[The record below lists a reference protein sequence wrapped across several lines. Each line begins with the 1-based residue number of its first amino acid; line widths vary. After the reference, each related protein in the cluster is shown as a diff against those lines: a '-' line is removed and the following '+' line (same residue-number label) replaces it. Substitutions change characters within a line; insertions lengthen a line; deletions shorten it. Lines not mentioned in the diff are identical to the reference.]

1 MIGQKNKEFEKKSKK
16 VKKTLDTYGQKAL
29 YLGMK
34 NKEKR
39 MDSKIK
45 HFNPMALREK
55 YSIGSEKR
63 TNPFSSFWADNEW
76 NTRRTDI
83 IEDIDEPVKKGVDHI
98 QLAQYRR
105 AISNFVNIVTGRSD
119 IPVQFQSRDSSYTDG
134 KKVMIGSKIDEKNFD
149 PVVGL
154 ALHEGSHIKLSDFE
168 FLRNLENNIPQEIYI
183 DAEKI
188 GYSRFDVRD
197 HVKSLLNYVEDRRID
212 WYVFSTSPGYKGYYQ
227 SMYDKYFHSAIIDKG
242 IKSNEY
248 TNLDWD
254 SYIFRILNLT
264 NKTRRLDVLPGL
276 DKIYN
281 LIFSN
286 GKVKTLTSTEDAFNV
301 ALDVYG
307 VILDNVAILPQTAEG
322 NKMMNDELDS
332 EIAQALQDLDTENY
346 HRERNGL
353 EPMTP
358 EEAGIPMPSSE
369 DMLPED
375 SNSSGNPPASDVEL
389 TEKQIKQ
396 LQNALD
402 KQQKFNDGKPVKT
415 GKLTKKDAAMVKT
428 MEDAGVE
435 TVSAGTSIEQQGS
448 YDYHT
453 GEYQTSYKGI
463 EVIYVKKLTQSMID
477 DSAFPYL
484 LRQRYDWSEP
494 TTWLTE
500 GIALGTKLGRKLQV
514 RGESRDLKWNRLDA
528 GRIDKRLIAE
538 LGFGNERVFQTTFT
552 ESYADAFLHISVDAS
567 GSMSGSKWHN
577 TMKSVVAICKA
588 VDMISNV
595 DVAVSFRSTHT
606 SNRRSYGS
614 EHPLVLV
621 GYDSR
626 VDKFNKVKRMFPN
639 IYPGGTTPEGLCFEA
654 LLKDIVPTSN
664 DRDSYFL
671 NLSDGMPMFS
681 GKDFSYYNE
690 NAINHTKAQVNEFRK
705 MGIKVLSYFV
715 GDSDYDR
722 GQNMND
728 FKTMYGTDAEFINL
742 QNVTQISKTMNSKF
756 LEK

>member
-1 MIGQKNKEFEKKSKK
+1 M
-16 VKKTLDTYGQKAL
+16 
-29 YLGMK
+29 
-34 NKEKR
+34 
-39 MDSKIK
+39 
-45 HFNPMALREK
+45 
-55 YSIGSEKR
+55 
-63 TNPFSSFWADNEW
+63 
-76 NTRRTDI
+76 
-83 IEDIDEPVKKGVDHI
+83 
-98 QLAQYRR
+98 
-105 AISNFVNIVTGRSD
+105 
-119 IPVQFQSRDSSYTDG
+119 
-134 KKVMIGSKIDEKNFD
+134 
-149 PVVGL
+149 
-154 ALHEGSHIKLSDFE
+154 
-168 FLRNLENNIPQEIYI
+168 
-183 DAEKI
+183 
-188 GYSRFDVRD
+188 
-197 HVKSLLNYVEDRRID
+197 
-212 WYVFSTSPGYKGYYQ
+212 
-227 SMYDKYFHSAIIDKG
+227 
-242 IKSNEY
+242 
-248 TNLDWD
+248 
-254 SYIFRILNLT
+254 
-264 NKTRRLDVLPGL
+264 
-276 DKIYN
+276 
-281 LIFSN
+281 
-286 GKVKTLTSTEDAFNV
+286 
-301 ALDVYG
+301 
-307 VILDNVAILPQTAEG
+307 
-322 NKMMNDELDS
+322 
-332 EIAQALQDLDTENY
+332 
-346 HRERNGL
+346 
-353 EPMTP
+353 
-358 EEAGIPMPSSE
+358 
-369 DMLPED
+369 
-375 SNSSGNPPASDVEL
+375 

-484 LRQRYDWSEP
+484 LRQRYEWSEP

-626 VDKFNKVKRMFPN
+626 VDKFNKVKRMFPS

-715 GDSDYDR
+715 GDNYSSDGYM
-722 GQNMND
+722 GD
-728 FKTMYGTDAEFINL
+728 FKKMYGKDAEFINL
-742 QNVTQISKTMNSKF
+742 DNVTQISKTMNAKF

>member
-1 MIGQKNKEFEKKSKK
+1 MISEKNDNFVAGQEKKSKK
-16 VKKTLDTYGQKAL
+16 VKKTLDLYSKKAL
-29 YLGMK
+29 ILGMK

-39 MDSKIK
+39 MDKTFK
-45 HFNPMALREK
+45 HFNPMTIRGNTTTK
-55 YSIGSEKR
+55 
-63 TNPFSSFWADNEW
+63 NPFSSFWSDNEW

-83 IEDIDEPVKKGVDHI
+83 LEDEQPVKKGVDHI

-154 ALHEGSHIKLSDFE
+154 ALHEGSHIKLSDFN
-168 FLRNLENNIPQEIYI
+168 FLKNLESSIPEEIYI

-188 GYSRFDVRD
+188 GYDRYTVRD
-197 HVKSLLNYVEDRRID
+197 HVKNLLNYVEDRRID
-212 WYVFSTSPGYKGYYQ
+212 WYVFSTSPGYKGYYT
-227 SMYDKYFHSAIIDKG
+227 SMYDKYFHSSIIDKG

-248 TNLDWD
+248 TDLDWD
-254 SYIFRILNLT
+254 SYLFRILNLT
-264 NKTRRLDVLPGL
+264 NKNRRLDVLPGL
-276 DKIYN
+276 DTIYN
-281 LIFSN
+281 LIFKN

-307 VILDNVAILPQTAEG
+307 IILDNVAVLPEQAEANEG
-322 NKMMNDELDS
+322 MNQQMDS
-332 EIAQALQDLDTENY
+332 ELSQALEDLDIENY

-353 EPMTP
+353 PPLSP
-358 EEAGIPMPSSE
+358 EDAGIDIPMPE
-369 DMLPED
+369 DFEPTHSD
-375 SNSSGNPPASDVEL
+375 SSGNPPSSDVEL
-389 TEKQIKQ
+389 TDKQVKQ
-396 LQNALD
+396 LENALD
-402 KQQKFNDGKPVKT
+402 KQRKFNDGNPTKT

-428 MEDAGVE
+428 MEDAGVDK
-435 TVSAGTSIEQQGS
+435 VSAGESVEQQGN
-448 YDYHT
+448 YNYET
-453 GEYQTSYKGI
+453 GEYEKNYSGC

-477 DSAFPYL
+477 SDAFPYL
-484 LRQRYDWSEP
+484 LRKRMEWHSP
-494 TTWLTE
+494 ALWLNE

-552 ESYADAFLHISVDAS
+552 ESYSDAFLHISVDAS
-567 GSMSGSKWHN
+567 GSMSGDKWYN
-577 TMKSVVAICKA
+577 TMKSVVAITKA

-595 DVAVSFRSTHT
+595 DVAVSFRSTHA
-606 SNRRSYGS
+606 SSSRSYGGDN
-614 EHPLVLV
+614 PLVLV
-621 GYDSR
+621 AYDSR
-626 VDKFNKVKRMFPN
+626 EDKFTKVKNMFPN

-681 GKDFSYYNE
+681 GKGFNYYNVE
-690 NAINHTKAQVNEFRK
+690 AINHTKTQVNEFRK

-715 GDSDYDR
+715 GDNYDR
-722 GQNMND
+722 GQNMRD
-728 FKTMYGTDAEFINL
+728 FKTMYGNDAEFISL
-742 QNVTQISKTMNSKF
+742 DNVTQISKTMNSKF